1 MDHNNQE
8 SRKVSHVL
16 YLHGFLSSPKSV
28 KAQQTLAW
36 CTENRPDITLHI
48 PQLSNYPS
56 EVASQLQ
63 DYLQN
68 NPQLQENGLHVIGSS
83 MGGYLSSWLVEQYG
97 GKAVLV
103 NPAVRPYELLVD
115 YVGEHVNPYTRE
127 PFVIVREDMAL
138 LKSLEHEQLQQPENY
153 MVLLQTGDETL
164 DYRQAR
170 ARYACSNLIIE
181 QGGDHSFTGFDTHL
195 SDIFAFLLDSH

>member
-1 MDHNNQE
+1 M
-8 SRKVSHVL
+8 SHVL

-36 CTENRPDITLHI
+36 CTENRPDTTLHI

-56 EVASQLQ
+56 KVADQLQ
-63 DYLQN
+63 AFLNDH
-68 NPQLQENGLHVIGSS
+68 PQLLENGLCVIGSS

-115 YVGEHVNPYTRE
+115 YVGDHVNPYTRE
-127 PFVIVREDMAL
+127 PFSILRDDMAV
-138 LKSLEHEQLQQPENY
+138 LKALEHEQLAHPENY

-170 ARYACSNLIIE
+170 ARYARSNLIIE
-181 QGGDHSFTGFDTHL
+181 HGGDHSFVDYDKHL
-195 SDIFAFLLDSH
+195 QAIFEFLES

>member
-1 MDHNNQE
+1 MDFKRQE
-8 SRKVSHVL
+8 SCLVSHVL

-36 CTENRPDITLHI
+36 CTEHRPDITLHI

-56 EVASQLQ
+56 KVADQLQ
-63 DYLQN
+63 AFLTDH
-68 NPQLQENGLHVIGSS
+68 PQLLENGLRVIGSS

-115 YVGEHVNPYTRE
+115 YIGDHVNPYTRE
-127 PFVIVREDMAL
+127 PFSILKDDMAV
-138 LKSLEHEQLQQPENY
+138 LKALEHEQLAHPENY

-170 ARYACSNLIIE
+170 ARYARSNLVIE
-181 QGGDHSFTGFDTHL
+181 HGGDHSFVDYDKHL
-195 SDIFAFLLDSH
+195 PAIFEFLES